1 MAEPLLEIRDLAVSF
16 RTESGAVRALDG
28 VSIDVPRG
36 RTVGLVGES
45 GSGKS
50 VTSLAIMG
58 LLPRPAARIDK
69 GSIKFQGRELTG
81 LGERALRE
89 IRGRHIGMIFQ
100 EPMTSLNP
108 VFSVGFQISEALRAH
123 RRISRAEARTRAIAL
138 LDRVGIPA
146 AKDRIDSYPHQLSG
160 GMRQRVMIAIAL
172 AGEPELLIADE
183 PTTALDV
190 TIQAQILDLL
200 GTLQRDLGM
209 SVLLITHDLGVVAE
223 HAHDVVVMYAGKIVE
238 RADTSQLIE
247 APLHPYTRGLL
258 ESVPSYAGNQGR
270 SRLATIAGSVP
281 ELSKL
286 PAGCRFADRCAR
298 VEADCSLS
306 DPPLLAFAGDR
317 SAACI
322 HVEAGFELDALEAP

>member
-58 LLPRPAARIDK
+58 LLPKPAARIDA
-69 GSIKFQGRELTG
+69 GSIKFQGRELST

-108 VFSVGFQISEALRAH
+108 VFSIGFQIIEALRAH
-123 RRISRAEARTRAIAL
+123 RPLSRAEARTRALGL

-146 AKDRIDSYPHQLSG
+146 AKERIDAYPHQLSG

-200 GTLQRDLGM
+200 ASLQRDLGM

-238 RADTSQLIE
+238 RASTRQLIE
-247 APLHPYTRGLL
+247 QPLHPYTRGLL
-258 ESVPSYAGNQGR
+258 ESVPSYAANRGKT
-270 SRLATIAGSVP
+270 RLATIPGSVP

-286 PAGCRFADRCAR
+286 PPGCRFVDRCAR
-298 VEADCSLS
+298 AQADCSLA
-306 DPPLLAFAGDR
+306 DPPLFAFAGAR

-322 HVEAGFELDALEAP
+322 HVESAAGQEAP